1 MSVTDLLPGAICE
14 PLFAIDGFFLPYQIL
29 GTQHLCTPDVV
40 TVLFTFTLTLCSIF
54 HLELI
59 AWESYVVIRKWKDYR
74 VIVTKKRL
82 KKQALK

>member
-1 MSVTDLLPGAICE
+1 MSVTDLLPDAICE

-29 GTQHLCTPDVV
+29 ATQHLCTLDVV

-59 AWESYVVIRKWKDYR
+59 AWEGYVVIPKWKDYR

-82 KKQALK
+82 